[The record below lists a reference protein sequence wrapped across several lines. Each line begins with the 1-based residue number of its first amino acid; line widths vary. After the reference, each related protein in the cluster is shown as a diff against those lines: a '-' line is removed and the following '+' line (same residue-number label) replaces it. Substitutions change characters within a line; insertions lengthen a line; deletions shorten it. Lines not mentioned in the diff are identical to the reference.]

1 MASYV
6 LEENTWSIAKSHI
19 QFALGRQAFHLGR
32 LEDAVTYFSNVLTD
46 TKQTPQQQVAH
57 IREFLFIYKQYTIQ
71 EGIDPLKESLPHL
84 ALPVIEDKDI
94 QVTLSNE
101 QSNTTHREEWATM
114 EMELLEESIKN
125 GYISSSKKALAVQQ
139 QDDRRVVCAVGE
151 PAIVHVELYN
161 PLQVAI
167 SLSNIILGCGYRSS
181 TEAISESTTADAYQV
196 MPDCSKQNKE
206 SADMFDFDEFELQK
220 IDEITLDPLEKK
232 MASNK
237 S

>member
-6 LEENTWSIAKSHI
+6 LEDDAWSVAKSHI

-57 IREFLFIYKQYTIQ
+57 IREFLFIYKQYTTQ
-71 EGIDPLKESLPHL
+71 EGIDPLKDSLPHL
-84 ALPVIEDKDI
+84 ALPVIEDGDI
-94 QVTLSNE
+94 QVTLSNA
-101 QSNTTHREEWATM
+101 QSNITHTEEWATM

-139 QDDRRVVCAVGE
+139 QDDLRVVCAVGE

-167 SLSNIILGCGYRSS
+167 SLSHIILGCQYRTS
-181 TEAISESTTADAYQV
+181 TDAATEDTTADPYQV
-196 MPDCSKQNKE
+196 MPTCQKKADSP
-206 SADMFDFDEFELQK
+206 DMFEFEHFELQK
-220 IDEITLDPLEKK
+220 MLEVTLDPQEKR
-232 MASNK
+232 MVN
-237 S
+237 